1 MIYIEYILKVYIK
14 YMLNVLKQGH
24 MLIFPFIFNEKKKNL
39 QLVYGFKQS
48 KWSCNILSLIGGMTC
63 FDHGN
68 EFSTVSVLTYMITY

>member
-1 MIYIEYILKVYIK
+1 MKTLYLMIYIEYILKVYIK

-48 KWSCNILSLIGGMTC
+48 K
-63 FDHGN
+63 
-68 EFSTVSVLTYMITY
+68 